1 MTIAQVL
8 PLGPESLR
16 VGWKMAGG
24 GGGGS
29 GRAAIEGYF
38 IWIRKG
44 GGSRERFRKVGG
56 SYYLLV
62 HVFINC
68 PC

>member
-1 MTIAQVL
+1 MLTFAQVL
-8 PLGPESLR
+8 PLGPDSLR
-16 VGWKMAGG
+16 VGWKMAGGG

-44 GGSRERFRKVGG
+44 GGSRERFRKVGRYYHTYMY
-56 SYYLLV
+56 SY
-62 HVFINC
+62 
-68 PC
+68 